1 MKFEEILD
9 ITKQAVAQS
18 IGAEYAE
25 KVGELTAQD
34 DAKLVD
40 VGRAVTETDATTERY
55 TKALMSIIGRIE
67 FDARKYK
74 SSVPSIVVEPMEWGG
89 FSEEVNFE
97 ISDNL
102 IEDPM
107 YNLTDGTS
115 YAEAEHKFY
124 QPKAVV
130 KIFEEAKAFLI
141 PISITREILRESF
154 YSWDKLNS
162 YISGVRNAI
171 ANTKAIILETYTHIL
186 LSSAAAISVRGTQTA
201 VNLLTMA
208 KNEGVVTDTMTAA
221 EAVKDVDFLTF
232 AATKI
237 SLFRKYMRRNTKGV
251 FNSGAVTTFTPKDD
265 NTLVLISEFAE
276 NIKTIVKANT
286 FNDEY
291 IGVGDYYDIPCW
303 QAFKAED
310 TPNFDFET
318 DTTVSITADP
328 TNKLGI
334 GTTAFEK
341 SYIVGIAFDKRA
353 IGICPYR
360 TKVTTGYT
368 AIGDFTNEF
377 HHLLF
382 NYKLNNNFNIV
393 AFVVE

>member
-1 MKFEEILD
+1 MKFEEIID

-25 KVGELTAQD
+25 KVSELTPQD
-34 DAKLVD
+34 DGKLID
-40 VGRAVTETDATTERY
+40 IGRAVTETEATTEKF
-55 TKALMSIIGRIE
+55 TKALMSVIGKIV
-67 FDARKYK
+67 FDIREYE
-74 SSVPSIVVEPMEWGG
+74 SSVPPIVVEPMEWGG
-89 FSEEVNFE
+89 FSEDVSFDITEN
-97 ISDNL
+97 I

-107 YNLTDGTS
+107 YNLTDGAS
-115 YAEAEHKFY
+115 YAEAEHRFY
-124 QPKAVV
+124 QPKVVV

-141 PISITREILRESF
+141 PVSITREILKESF
-154 YSWDKLNS
+154 YNWDKLNG
-162 YISGVRNAI
+162 YITGIRNATR
-171 ANTKAIILETYTHIL
+171 NTRATVLETYTHIL

-208 KNEGVVTDTMTAA
+208 KAEGVVADTVTA
-221 EAVKDVDFLTF
+221 EQAVKDATFLTF
-232 AATKI
+232 ATKKI
-237 SLFRKYMRRNTKGV
+237 SLYRKYMRRNTKGV
-251 FNSGAVTTFTPKDD
+251 FNSGAITTFTPKDD
-265 NTLVLISEFAE
+265 NVLVLISEFAE
-276 NIKTIVKANT
+276 NIKTLVKANT
-286 FNDEY
+286 YNDKY
-291 IGVGDYYDIPCW
+291 IGVGEYYDIPCW
-303 QAFKAED
+303 QAFEKED
-310 TPNFDFET
+310 TPNFDFEV

-353 IGICPYR
+353 VGICPYK
-360 TKVTTGYT
+360 TKVTTNYT